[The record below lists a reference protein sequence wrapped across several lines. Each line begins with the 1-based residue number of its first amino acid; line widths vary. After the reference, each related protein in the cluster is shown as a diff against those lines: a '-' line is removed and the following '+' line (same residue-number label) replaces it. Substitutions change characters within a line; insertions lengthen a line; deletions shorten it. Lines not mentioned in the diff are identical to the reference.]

1 MKDMTQTYLL
11 EWLDSVV
18 TLNFNPKKNDAD
30 QLTTLQCK
38 AIVEKAIEETQ
49 LIQTQLTIQVFSLN
63 KEKQIR
69 VLVKNYHSALISLW
83 DQLIAINTEMHLH
96 REDLREAVTA
106 LLASLDELLTFIE
119 SRFTRFLSLD
129 SRIPVSYLGVS
140 SKKMRQRLD
149 KLRSSPFFE
158 TEEKLLVDIVFNSLY
173 CFVHSKKKRKVTFRE
188 MLYQKSLIKELE
200 SLTHNQNKNK
210 THVSLIEL
218 LIYMNFNSKIFI
230 NYYTQK
236 ISRKIDEP
244 QQMPDKMECLLFYFK
259 EFSQITIREDVALHS
274 NYQNLKKILR
284 EWFEQEIIFQEK
296 KQQLTKTVSLTTS
309 AVIKPP
315 EPITIAK
322 KNERV
327 VCQLSTDQTALILR
341 ASSELEILISKS
353 MNHLF
358 KTIVPF
364 LSTPNK
370 DILSYDSMRSKAY
383 SAEDRDKEVAIATLE
398 KMIKKIKEY

>member
-1 MKDMTQTYLL
+1 MTQTYLL

-38 AIVEKAIEETQ
+38 AIVERAIEETQ

-63 KEKQIR
+63 KEKQIK
-69 VLVKNYHSALISLW
+69 VLVKNYHSSLISLW
-83 DQLIAINTEMHLH
+83 DQLIAINTEMHLQ
-96 REDLREAVTA
+96 REDLKEVVTA

-200 SLTHNQNKNK
+200 SLTHNQHKNK

-244 QQMPDKMECLLFYFK
+244 LQMPDKMECLLFYFK

-296 KQQLTKTVSLTTS
+296 KQQLTKTVSLTSS
-309 AVIKPP
+309 AVVKQP
-315 EPITIAK
+315 EPSTIAK

-383 SAEDRDKEVAIATLE
+383 SAEDRDKEIAIATLE

>member
-30 QLTTLQCK
+30 QLTTIQCK
-38 AIVEKAIEETQ
+38 AIVKKAIEETQ

-63 KEKQIR
+63 KEKQIK

-83 DQLIAINTEMHLH
+83 DQLITINNAMHLQ
-96 REDLREAVTA
+96 REDLKEVVTA

-173 CFVHSKKKRKVTFRE
+173 CFVHSKKKRKVTFRD
-188 MLYQKSLIKELE
+188 MLYQKSLIRELE
-200 SLTHNQNKNK
+200 SLTHNQHKNK

-244 QQMPDKMECLLFYFK
+244 QQIPDKMECLLFYFK
-259 EFSQITIREDVALHS
+259 EFSQITIREDIALHS

-296 KQQLTKTVSLTTS
+296 KQQLTKTVSLTSS
-309 AVIKPP
+309 AIIKPP
-315 EPITIAK
+315 EPSTIAK

-383 SAEDRDKEVAIATLE
+383 SAEDRDKEIAIATLE

>member
-1 MKDMTQTYLL
+1 MTQTYLL